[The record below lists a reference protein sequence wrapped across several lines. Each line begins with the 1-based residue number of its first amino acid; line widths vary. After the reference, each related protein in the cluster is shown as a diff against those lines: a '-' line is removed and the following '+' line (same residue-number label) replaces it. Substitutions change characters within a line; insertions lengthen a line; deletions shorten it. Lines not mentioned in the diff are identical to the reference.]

1 MQIFPVLKPLF
12 YGWFPPR
19 PGIILPSL
27 VCLLSVFLHPRVA
40 NAQYFAEDYKKLSIE
55 ELMNIE
61 VNLVSRQPQTLSEVA
76 ASIHVISGE
85 EIRRSP
91 AARLPEAL
99 RLAPNLQVSA
109 ITSYATVVSARGFNA
124 LFANKMLV
132 MIDGRTVYTPL
143 LAGVYWDVQNVLM
156 EDIQQIEV
164 VSGPGGSLWGANAVN
179 GVINIETKS
188 AAETQGLYVAG
199 AYGNYLNNFGGI
211 RYGGKLGERFSYRVF
226 TQRYDHDAF
235 HLPEGG
241 EHSDSWQL
249 LQGGF
254 RLDGELNE
262 NDVLMVQG
270 NAYGGTEFTA
280 PSESTMDGQNVMGRW
295 THTFSKESDLALQLF
310 YDRTWR
316 RDAPSTFSDQL
327 QTADLDFQHRFGLGD
342 KHNILWGLGYRFI
355 RDESSTPTD
364 FVGFVPASLNMPLY
378 SGFVQDEVTLAAD
391 LLKLTVGSKF
401 LHNVYSGFEVQPSL
415 RLAWTPEGAHTLW
428 AAASRAIRAPS
439 RIDADFY
446 IPKTPVPPGTPS
458 VGGGPNVDSEK
469 LLAYELGYRVQPS
482 SLVSFSLATFFNR
495 YYDLYSV
502 DPNPQDTVRFEIMNN
517 SEGFSSGAE
526 LAGIYRFSKWWRLRG
541 GYTWFSKTLRNKPG
555 SMFAIDGLGHDPSH
569 QVVLQSMLD
578 LPGNFQVDVVGRYV
592 SMLSGSEV
600 PAHTDLDIRLAWLYG
615 GLEFSVNGRN
625 LLQESHPEFSTFE
638 MPRNVYGQIVWRR

>member
-1 MQIFPVLKPLF
+1 MQINPEGKPLLHS
-12 YGWFPPR
+12 WTLLQR
-19 PGIILPSL
+19 CIILPCFIL
-27 VCLLSVFLHPRVA
+27 MLLIFLHPLA
-40 NAQYFAEDYKKLSIE
+40 TNAQYLAEDYKKLSIE

-61 VNLVSRQPQTLSEVA
+61 VSLVSRQPQSLSEVA

-91 AARLPEAL
+91 AVRLPEAL

-132 MIDGRTVYTPL
+132 MIDGRTVYSPL
-143 LAGVYWDVQNVLM
+143 FAGVYWDVQNVLM
-156 EDIQQIEV
+156 EDIKQIEV
-164 VSGPGGSLWGANAVN
+164 VSGPGGSLWGPNAVN
-179 GVINIETKS
+179 GVINIETKN

-199 AYGNYLNNFGGI
+199 AYGDYLNNFGGI

-226 TQRYDHDAF
+226 TQRYDHDALR
-235 HLPEGG
+235 LPEGAK
-241 EHSDSWQL
+241 HTDSWQL

-262 NDVLMVQG
+262 KDVLMLQG

-295 THTFSKESDLALQLF
+295 KHIFSEKSNLALQLF

-327 QTADLDFQHRFGLGD
+327 QTADLDFQHNFGLGD
-342 KHNILWGLGYRFI
+342 RHNILWGLGYRFI

-364 FVGFVPASLNMPLY
+364 FVGFVPASLNMPMY
-378 SGFVQDEVTLAAD
+378 SGFVQDEIALAAG

-401 LHNVYSGFEVQPSL
+401 LHNVYSGFEVQPSV
-415 RLAWTPEGAHTLW
+415 RLAWTPEGPHTLW
-428 AAASRAIRAPS
+428 AAVSRAVRAPS

-458 VGGGPNVDSEK
+458 VGGGPNFDSEK

-482 SLVSFSLATFFNR
+482 DLVSFSLATFFNR

-526 LAGIYRFSKWWRLRG
+526 LAGIYRFSEWWRLRG
-541 GYTWFSKTLRNKPG
+541 GYTWFHKTLRSKPG
-555 SMFAIDGLGHDPSH
+555 SEYNTSDLGYDPSH

-578 LPGNFQVDVVGRYV
+578 LPGNFQVDVVARYV
-592 SMLSGSEV
+592 SMLSGREV
-600 PAHTDLDIRLAWLYG
+600 PAHTDLDIRLAWVYG

-638 MPRNVYGQIVWRR
+638 VPRNVYGQIVWRR